1 MRVQVRA
8 LPAAHTRRHTTCCGR
23 APYNMSTAPNARGM
37 QCGAGARLTDESVR
51 CVEMLSS
58 LTSLSIDHSRVDFPE
73 GLTSK
78 VCVRASVRASGCACG
93 CACVCVCP
101 CAVTVACAVSR
112 RLLPGGNRNLRA
124 RHSPTPI
131 QCAAALA
138 ELIVHA
144 PSRSGCGCGCGR
156 ASSSCIACH
165 SLSCI
170 SAL

>member
-23 APYNMSTAPNARGM
+23 APYNTSTAPNARGM

-78 VCVRASVRASGCACG
+78 VCVRASVRASVRACG
-93 CACVCVCP
+93 RACVCVSLRCHRCLCCDPAGFCP
-101 CAVTVACAVSR
+101 VRTEICA
-112 RLLPGGNRNLRA
+112 PGTHPRQ
-124 RHSPTPI
+124 SS
-131 QCAAALA
+131 ALH
-138 ELIVHA
+138 LQ
-144 PSRSGCGCGCGR
+144 
-156 ASSSCIACH
+156 
-165 SLSCI
+165 SLSCVCHPEV
-170 SAL
+170 AVAVAVAGPAAPAQHATL